1 MSNIFCLM
9 MIASVV
15 YALMCGNV
23 SPTAGALLAAGSE
36 AVNLAITL
44 TGAMALWCGLMEV
57 LRRAGDVQRL
67 GSLLRRVLKP
77 LFPGMEDEAAWGYMA
92 SNLAANMMGL
102 GNAAT
107 PAGIAAAKR
116 LNMLGE
122 TGLRALAMLLVLNN
136 SSLQWLPTTVIT
148 LRAEAGS
155 TAPAGIWLPAMMVS
169 GVSTA
174 VAAGLMMLLQRRDIK
189 RERRSGLHH
198 HGDSGRDCATGHD
211 GAGGYV

>member
-9 MIASVV
+9 MIVSTV
-15 YALMCGNV
+15 YALASG
-23 SPTAGALLAAGSE
+23 SYSEAAGAILVSGGE
-36 AVNLAITL
+36 AMNLAITL
-44 TGAMALWCGLMEV
+44 TGAMTLWCGLMEI

-67 GSLLRRVLKP
+67 GGLLRRVLKP
-77 LFPGMEDEAAWGYMA
+77 LFSGIEDEEAWGYMA

-155 TAPAGIWLPAMMVS
+155 ADPAGIWLPAMMVS
-169 GVSTA
+169 GVSTVVA
-174 VAAGLMMLLQRRDIK
+174 VGCMMLLQRRDV
-189 RERRSGLHH
+189 RGERSR
-198 HGDSGRDCATGHD
+198 
-211 GAGGYV
+211 

>member
-23 SPTAGALLAAGSE
+23 SPTAGAVFAAGGE
-36 AVNLAITL
+36 TVQLAITL
-44 TGAMALWCGLMEV
+44 TASMMLWCGLMEI

-77 LFPGMEDEAAWGYMA
+77 LFSGIEDEEAWGYMA
-92 SNLAANMMGL
+92 SNLAANMLGL

-107 PAGIAAAKR
+107 PAGIEAARR
-116 LNMLGE
+116 LNSLGE

-136 SSLQWLPTTVIT
+136 SSLQWLPTTVMT

-155 TAPAGIWLPAMMVS
+155 TDPAGIWLPAMMVS

-174 VAAGLMMLLQRRDIK
+174 VAAGLMMLLQRRDIR

-198 HGDSGRDCATGHD
+198 HGDPGRDCAAGHD
-211 GAGGYV
+211 GAGGHV